1 MNTAGIFKTN
11 SIDEVIE
18 QTKDKVRKN
27 PDSADLRAN
36 LFQLLA
42 LKGDW
47 TRAVD
52 SLKLSAEMNSQA
64 QPVAM
69 LYVAAVNAEV
79 DRQNVF
85 QGNGRPAIFGDA
97 DEWMGY
103 LIASI
108 EEKDPSKS
116 EELLD
121 KAMELAPEVSGTI
134 KTRNGEEVNFE
145 WLADGDSRLGPML
158 EFLNNGQY
166 GWVPFN
172 EIESLRIIEP
182 SGISDL
188 IWSQAEL
195 VLTNGRS
202 IVGMVPNRYPG
213 DYASLDDK
221 FNLGHRTEWVPL
233 FESEESEYYKGVGQK
248 TYISD
253 LGDYPILEIESIK
266 FNPVLTQDDAES

>member
-11 SIDEVIE
+11 SIQDVIE

-27 PDSADLRAN
+27 PGSADLRAN
-36 LFQLLA
+36 LFQLLS

-47 TRAVD
+47 TKAVD

-85 QGNGRPAIFGDA
+85 KGNGRPSIFGDA

-103 LIASI
+103 LITAI
-108 EEKDPSKS
+108 EEQDPAKS

-121 KAMELAPEVSGTI
+121 QAMELAPEVSGTI
-134 KTRNGEEVNFE
+134 ITRNGEEIKFE

-172 EIESLRIIEP
+172 EIQSLRIIEP

-195 VLTNGRS
+195 VLSNGRS

-213 DYASLDDK
+213 DYANLEDS
-221 FNLGHRTEWVPL
+221 FNLGHRTEWQPL
-233 FESEESEYYKGVGQK
+233 YENSESEFYKGVGQK
-248 TYISD
+248 TYMSD
-253 LGDYPILEIESIK
+253 VGDHPILEIESIK
-266 FNPVLTQDDAES
+266 FNPVQVQDSEEA